1 MSNDLTTF
9 QQVQEK
15 IKESVKVQFFN
26 MLPDEAFQAM
36 IEKEIAAFF
45 EVQGA
50 EFTLKGGSY
59 DRQKLIAEISP
70 FRLMVWEQVK
80 TLTAIRMKTVLESDE
95 FKQACMG
102 PGQES
107 QLKDCAL
114 SRFDSLAVAM
124 AGEYMIFQN
133 MPAVFILPFW
143 LFITNCAAITNS
155 AAQLSCIAV
164 FVYFPAPAFPVFA
177 VTLKQ
182 AANRIISVRI
192 SDYSPHVFR

>member
-50 EFTLKGGSY
+50 EFTIKRGSSSY
-59 DRQKLIAEISP
+59 DHAKLVAEVSP
-70 FRLMVWEQVK
+70 FRIMVWEQVK
-80 TLTAIRMKTVLESDE
+80 TLTTARMKDVLESEE
-95 FKQACMG
+95 FRQACMG
-102 PGQES
+102 AGQES

-114 SRFDSLAVAM
+114 SRYDALAVAM
-124 AGEYMIFQN
+124 AGVFFQRVMGEAMFQAKN
-133 MPAVFILPFW
+133 DVY
-143 LFITNCAAITNS
+143 NS
-155 AAQLSCIAV
+155 LQSAGINV
-164 FVYFPAPAFPVFA
+164 
-177 VTLKQ
+177 
-182 AANRIISVRI
+182 NRI
-192 SDYSPHVFR
+192 Y